1 MVRIRIQNHINEQT
15 GSLYISRRK
24 TSQYKIGQDRKIH
37 RKELNK
43 RCSPILVFRKIST
56 ETTTDYYLI
65 IPKWQNFNKLLIPKR
80 IERMTVRWQIST
92 AALEINLIMSSK
104 LEDIYLK
111 SHRCK

>member
-65 IPKWQNFNKLLIPKR
+65 IPKWQNFNKL
-80 IERMTVRWQIST
+80 V
-92 AALEINLIMSSK
+92 NSK
-104 LEDIYLK
+104 EDREND
-111 SHRCK
+111 SEMANQHSCFGDQFDNV